1 VFRRPIVTLAVAVV
15 AVLAAAV
22 PANASTAR
30 LQRIVKGLDHP
41 LYLTAPPGD
50 HARLFIVEKGGKI
63 VIDDRGHVLRR
74 PFLDISR
81 LVSHGSE
88 QGLLSMAFDPH
99 YATTGRFYVSYTN
112 LNGNSRIVRYRVEPN
127 HPDIANPNARLILV
141 AFNQPFAN
149 HNGGDI
155 VFGPDGQLYMGFGDG
170 GSEGDPQLNGQKR
183 TGFLSKILR
192 LDINAPFPQHAVMYA
207 YGLRNPW
214 RFSFDSMTGDLWIG
228 DVGQDRWEEIDH
240 LPRGTSAGTNF
251 GWSYYE
257 GDHVFKRQPIDRSR
271 LRFPVAE
278 YPHTASPPNCAVTGG
293 YVYHGKD
300 VRTLDGFYIYAD
312 LCSGRMWRI
321 RPPSGRPVEMRAS
334 RSVTQIDSFGEG
346 IGGGLYVITLSG
358 SVYKVV

>member
-1 VFRRPIVTLAVAVV
+1 VSRRPILTLVLGAA
-15 AVLAAAV
+15 ALLAAAT

-30 LQRIVKGLDHP
+30 LQRILKGLDHP

-50 HARLFIVEKGGKI
+50 HSRLFIVEKGGKI

-81 LVSHGSE
+81 LVSRGSE
-88 QGLLSMAFDPH
+88 QGLLSMAFDPG
-99 YATTGRFYVSYTN
+99 YARNGRFYVSYTN
-112 LNGNSRIVRYRVEPN
+112 ANGNSRVVRYQVEPN
-127 HPDIANPNARLILV
+127 HPNIANPNTSRILV
-141 AFNQPFAN
+141 AFNQPFSN

-155 VFGPDGQLYMGFGDG
+155 AFGPDGDLYMGFGDG
-170 GSEGDPQLNGQKR
+170 GSEGDPNLNGQKR

-192 LDINAPFPQHAVMYA
+192 MNVNAATPVATMYA

-214 RFSFDSMTGDLWIG
+214 RFSFDSVTGDLWIG

-257 GDHVFKRQPIDRSR
+257 GDHVFKRQPIDRTR
-271 LRFPVAE
+271 LKFPVAE
-278 YPHTASPPNCAVTGG
+278 YSHTASPPNCAVTGG
-293 YVYHGKD
+293 YVYHGSD

-312 LCSGRMWRI
+312 FCSGRMWRL
-321 RPPSGRPVEMRAS
+321 RPPSGRPIEMSAS
-334 RSVTQIDSFGEG
+334 RSVTQIASFGEG
-346 IGGGLYVITLSG
+346 VGGGLYVITLSG

>member
-1 VFRRPIVTLAVAVV
+1 VLRRPIVTLALAAA
-15 AVLAAAV
+15 AVLATAL

-30 LQRIVKGLDHP
+30 LQRILKGLDPP

-63 VIDDRGHVLRR
+63 VIDDRGRIRR
-74 PFLDISR
+74 HPFLDISR

-99 YATTGRFYVSYTN
+99 YASTGRFYVSYTN
-112 LNGNSRIVRYRVEPN
+112 RNGNSRVVRYRVEPN
-127 HPDIANPNARLILV
+127 HPNIANPNARLTLV

-155 VFGPDGQLYMGFGDG
+155 AFGPDGDLYMGFGDG

-183 TGFLSKILR
+183 TGFLSKIMR
-192 LDINAPFPQHAVMYA
+192 IDINAPSPQHAVMYA

-214 RFSFDSMTGDLWIG
+214 RFSFDSVTGDLWIG
-228 DVGQDRWEEIDH
+228 DVGQDNWEEIDH
-240 LPRGTSAGTNF
+240 LTRGTSRGTNF

-278 YPHTASPPNCAVTGG
+278 YRHTASPPNCAVTGG
-293 YVYHGKD
+293 YVYHGKA
-300 VRTLDGFYIYAD
+300 VRRLDGYYIYAD
-312 LCSGRMWRI
+312 FCSGRMWRV
-321 RPPSGRPVEMRAS
+321 RPHHRPVEMSTS
-334 RSVTQIDSFGEG
+334 RSVTQIESFGEG
-346 IGGGLYVITLSG
+346 VGGGLYVITLSG